1 LGDKKAEV
9 CYFRGIGDI
18 IETGCY
24 FWKLLIFDNWFG
36 NGLIFIYII
45 RNRLIYNFELNKQF
59 NMDIPRVDI
68 QAEKV
73 SDIIE
78 YTTGKLLHVENAE
91 YITNLAFQHF
101 VEIEPPFEEQF
112 INLITLNADSGV
124 GGGNTIK
131 PGNIFLNWKKL
142 LLDGVE
148 HYLTIAG
155 AIATPYLIP
164 FAALVVWNKVWSL
177 RKIEISE
184 NHAIVLSALWDIR
197 NDKNIV
203 DASNRLD
210 LVNTHFAQFTKKQVS
225 LDEYNSIIDDL
236 YKMQIL
242 ELNRDGTIWLRE
254 WVRKSYS

>member
-45 RNRLIYNFELNKQF
+45 RNRLIYNFELNKQ
-59 NMDIPRVDI
+59 
-68 QAEKV
+68 
-73 SDIIE
+73 
-78 YTTGKLLHVENAE
+78 LHVENAE